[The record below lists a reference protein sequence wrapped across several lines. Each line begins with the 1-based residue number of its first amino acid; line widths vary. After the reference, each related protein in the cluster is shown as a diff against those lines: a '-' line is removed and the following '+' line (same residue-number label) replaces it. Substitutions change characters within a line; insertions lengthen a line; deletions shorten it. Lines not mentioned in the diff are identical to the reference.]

1 MALAACEVAM
11 SHSSTTGLSRIRAEA
26 GLTLPELTIIMVIMA
41 MGTVLAT
48 PVYLDWAARADLRQG
63 ATELASTLNYARFSA
78 MNRNQMV
85 QVTLA
90 LVAGRVQITTNGLGT
105 TRLGSAVNGF
115 TGGPV
120 RFTSQ
125 GLRFQGGAG
134 DQLITLSNRRGQT
147 YSVRVT
153 PAGKSDWCPQ
163 ATCP

>member
-1 MALAACEVAM
+1 M
-11 SHSSTTGLSRIRAEA
+11 SQSRTTGLSRIRAEA

-41 MGTVLAT
+41 LGTMMAT

-63 ATELASTLNYARFSA
+63 TVELASTLNYARMSA
-78 MNRNQMV
+78 MNRNRMI

-90 LVAGRVQITTNGLGT
+90 EVGGRVQITTNGLGT
-105 TRLGSAVNGF
+105 TTLGSSVTAF

-120 RFTSQ
+120 RFSSQ
-125 GLRFQGGAG
+125 GLRVQGGAG
-134 DQLITLSNRRGQT
+134 DQLITLTNRRGQT

-163 ATCP
+163 PICP

>member
-1 MALAACEVAM
+1 M
-11 SHSSTTGLSRIRAEA
+11 SHSRTTGLSRIRGES

-41 MGTVLAT
+41 LGTMMAT

-63 ATELASTLNYARFSA
+63 AVELASTLNYARMSA
-78 MNRNQMV
+78 MNRNRMI
-85 QVTLA
+85 QVTLSVA
-90 LVAGRVQITTNGLGT
+90 AGRVQITTNALGT
-105 TRLGSAVNGF
+105 TTLGSSVNAF
-115 TGGPV
+115 SGGPV

-134 DQLITLSNRRGQT
+134 DQLVTLTNRRGET

-153 PAGKSDWCPQ
+153 PAGKSNWCPA